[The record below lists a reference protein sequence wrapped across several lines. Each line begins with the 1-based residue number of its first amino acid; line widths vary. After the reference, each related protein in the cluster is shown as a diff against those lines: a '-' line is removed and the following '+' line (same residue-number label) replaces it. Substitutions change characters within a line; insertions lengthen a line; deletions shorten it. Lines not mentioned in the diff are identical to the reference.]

1 MITLRAAYA
10 AEVSSLAKF
19 RAFID
24 ANCAQAGIGDATC
37 QDIKLAVDEACTNI
51 IEHGYADI
59 DPGSIII
66 EFYADKH
73 RAVITLTDFG
83 HAFEPYEPEA
93 PDVQSIL
100 ESDHVG
106 GFGLYFIYQTMDEVD
121 YQSNEDGNSLV
132 LTKKLV

>member
-24 ANCAQAGIGDATC
+24 ANCEQIGMQGEIC

-51 IEHGYADI
+51 IEHGYAEM

-93 PDVQSIL
+93 PDVETIL
-100 ESDHVG
+100 EGEHMG

-121 YQSNEDGNSLV
+121 YQSNEDGNSLI
-132 LTKKLV
+132 LTKKLT